1 LADPHA
7 WKKNVSDIVSHKNQ
21 VTVDAAKREQDRKD
35 HVIAELQKAR
45 ELLKGQPEDGFRE
58 FASYLESQGETVK
71 VRHGWEDANGP
82 WIGVEVTDR
91 KGLVMDVVLQVRI
104 GAGEPK
110 WVWVYEH
117 GGNRRRSLE
126 REIESDDV
134 EPSKQYVPSKQFVI
148 ESLADHYQKASAN
161 RR

>member
-1 LADPHA
+1 MTDPDA

-21 VTVDAAKREQDRKD
+21 ATVDAAKREQDRKD

-45 ELLKGQPEDGFRE
+45 ELLKGQPEEGFRE

-71 VRHGWEDANGP
+71 VRNSEDANGP
-82 WIGVEVTDR
+82 WIGVEVSDK
-91 KGLVMDVVLQVRI
+91 KGLIMDVVLQARI
-104 GAGEPK
+104 GADEPK
-110 WVWVYEH
+110 WFWVYEH

-126 REIESDDV
+126 REIPSDDAV
-134 EPSKQYVPSKQFVI
+134 PSKQYVI
-148 ESLADHYQKASAN
+148 ESLADHYQKASAS

>member
-1 LADPHA
+1 LTDPDA

-21 VTVDAAKREQDRKD
+21 ATVDAAKREQDRKD
-35 HVIAELQKAR
+35 QVIVELQKAR
-45 ELLKGQPEDGFRE
+45 EILQGQPAEGFRE

-82 WIGVEVTDR
+82 WLGVEVADR

-104 GAGEPK
+104 GAGEAK

-126 REIESDDV
+126 QEIQSDDV
-134 EPSKQYVPSKQFVI
+134 EPSKQYVI
-148 ESLADHYQKASAN
+148 ESLANHYQKASAN

>member
-1 LADPHA
+1 MADPDA

-21 VTVDAAKREQDRKD
+21 ATVDAAKREQDRKD

-58 FASYLESQGETVK
+58 FASYLESQGETVT
-71 VRHGWEDANGP
+71 VRHNWEDANGP
-82 WIGVEVTDR
+82 WIGVDVSDR
-91 KGLVMDVVLQVRI
+91 RGLIMDVVLQARI

-110 WVWVYEH
+110 WFWVYEYR
-117 GGNRRRSLE
+117 GNRRAS
-126 REIESDDV
+126 REEEIQSSDA
-134 EPSKQYVPSKQFVI
+134 ELSKQRVI
-148 ESLADHYQKASAN
+148 ESLAARYQTASAN

>member
-1 LADPHA
+1 MADPDA

-21 VTVDAAKREQDRKD
+21 ATVDAAKREQDRKD

-45 ELLKGQPEDGFRE
+45 ELLQDQPEEGFRE

-82 WIGVEVTDR
+82 WIGVEISDR
-91 KGLVMDVVLQVRI
+91 KGLIMDVVLQVRI
-104 GAGEPK
+104 GAGEPR
-110 WVWVYEH
+110 WVWVYEY
-117 GGNRRRSLE
+117 GGNRRTSLE
-126 REIESDDV
+126 EEIQSDDA
-134 EPSKQYVPSKQFVI
+134 EPSKQYVI
-148 ESLADHYQKASAN
+148 ESLASRYQKASAN